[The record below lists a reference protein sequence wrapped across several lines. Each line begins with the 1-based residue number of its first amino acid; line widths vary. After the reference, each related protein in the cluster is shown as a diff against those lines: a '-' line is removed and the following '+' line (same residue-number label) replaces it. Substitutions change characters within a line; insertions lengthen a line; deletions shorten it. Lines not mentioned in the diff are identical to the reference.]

1 MANEKFDKQQINDM
15 IDMLAG
21 GAADKSKLKNAVD
34 DGRLDKVLGSLK
46 PGDAA
51 KVQSIL
57 ADKEAAEKILKSP
70 AAQMLLRRF
79 NEGKK

>member
-21 GAADKSKLKNAVD
+21 GGADKTKLKSAVD
-34 DGRLDKVLGSLK
+34 DGRLDKVLNSLK

-57 ADKEAAEKILKSP
+57 SDKEAAEKMLKSP
-70 AAQMLLRRF
+70 AAQILLRRF
-79 NEGKK
+79 TEGKK